1 VRPRLPVTFGRDGLN
16 KMKQRTV
23 LVTGGAGYI
32 GSHACKALALAG
44 YAPVAYDNLVYG
56 HREAVKWGPL
66 VVGDTADRRAL
77 DAVFAEHRPVA
88 VMHFAAYAYVGESVT
103 DPAKYYTN
111 NIGGSLN
118 LLEAMRAA
126 GCGALVFSSTCA
138 SYGEPKVMPI
148 REDHPQAPVNPYG
161 RTKLLIEQAMRD
173 YGHAYGLRSAAL
185 RYFNASG
192 ADPDGEL
199 GERHDPETHLIPRTL
214 MAAAGQIERLDLFG
228 DDYDTP
234 DGTCV
239 RDYVHVTDLAR
250 AHVLALEH
258 LLERGESLALNL
270 GTGRGTSVREV
281 LSAVER
287 VSGRSVP
294 VRVLPRR
301 AGDPPMLYADPTL
314 AEQTLGFRTRFNDIG
329 EIIESAWRFHMHG
342 WGATAAK

>member
-1 VRPRLPVTFGRDGLN
+1 LKPS
-16 KMKQRTV
+16 V

-32 GSHACKALALAG
+32 GSHACKALSQAG
-44 YAPVAYDNLVYG
+44 YTPVAYDNLVYG

-77 DAVFAEHRPVA
+77 DAVFAEHRPIA

-126 GCGALVFSSTCA
+126 GCEALVFSSTCA
-138 SYGEPKVMPI
+138 TYGEPKVMPI
-148 REDHPQAPVNPYG
+148 GEDHPQAPVNPYG
-161 RTKLLIEQAMRD
+161 RTKLLIEQAMQD
-173 YGHAYGLRSAAL
+173 YGRAYGLRSAAL

-228 DDYDTP
+228 DDYATP

-258 LLERGESLALNL
+258 LLDRGESLALNL

-281 LSAVER
+281 LAAVER

-301 AGDPPMLYADPTL
+301 AGDPPMLYADPRL
-314 AEQTLGFRTRFNDIG
+314 AEQVLGFKTRFNDIG
-329 EIIESAWRFHMHG
+329 ETIESAWRFHMHG
-342 WGATAAK
+342 WGAAAAGK

>member
-1 VRPRLPVTFGRDGLN
+1 
-16 KMKQRTV
+16 MKQRTV